1 MDLMALINQMRGQSR
16 GRRGVL
22 DFGGVESDE
31 PLIKPKEKF
40 EMVPLASLPNTTLPA
55 TSVNAPSPTTGM
67 TPEQVSDMVMGTPRP
82 PVGRPLSPAELA
94 KSRNPTGMTPEQIS
108 QSVAREGQPAG
119 SDMTEMTLEDLLKA
133 LASVDPTLFREDGAP
148 QNPYSTIIGGN
159 NRNVIYPSSTGASKP
174 DMSGVTGL
182 IQALGGGI

>member
-1 MDLMALINQMRGQSR
+1 MDLMSLINQMRGQQPQLSGLLNTMR
-16 GRRGVL
+16 
-22 DFGGVESDE
+22 DTQI
-31 PLIKPKEKF
+31 PT
-40 EMVPLASLPNTTLPA
+40 ASELPNTTLPA

-67 TPEQVSDMVMGTPRP
+67 TPEQVSDMVMKTPRP

-94 KSRNPTGMTPEQIS
+94 RSRNPTGMTPEQIS

-159 NRNVIYPSSTGASKP
+159 NSNVIYPSSTGAAKP
-174 DMSGVTGL
+174 NLSGVTGL
-182 IQALGGGI
+182 IKALGGGI